1 MFRVSVLARLH
12 TCCTVCSQE
21 DLAHQLLVLQCTQC
35 TQCTLVLL
43 CLSCCPQSKDCRL
56 THHTTNPSS
65 SHTQGT
71 LAQIGLMEPGQPDV
85 VVLAV
90 LLTFFGGAM
99 LLGSAQ
105 TLNGLRSGTMS
116 IR

>member
-1 MFRVSVLARLH
+1 MFHIAVLA
-12 TCCTVCSQE
+12 VQAEYGSQE
-21 DLAHQLLVLQCTQC
+21 YCGKLTDKSTTAP
-35 TQCTLVLL
+35 
-43 CLSCCPQSKDCRL
+43 LSCS
-56 THHTTNPSS
+56 
-65 SHTQGT
+65 QGT

-116 IR
+116 IRCAGHRSH